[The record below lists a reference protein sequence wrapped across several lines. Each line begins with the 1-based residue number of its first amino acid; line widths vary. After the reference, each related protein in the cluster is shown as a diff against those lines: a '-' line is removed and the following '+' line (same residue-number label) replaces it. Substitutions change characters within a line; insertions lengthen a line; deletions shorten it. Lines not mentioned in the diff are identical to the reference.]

1 MTLVNEEFPS
11 EVPACAEEV
20 TIPAEVTLEKVPTH
34 IVDYS
39 EVEQTEEDLKEELHR
54 ANAICLICAVND
66 EQSFEKVST
75 KWIPLINHKMNEDER
90 VPIIL
95 VANKSD
101 VLDHSSMDIILPL
114 MNQFSNIE
122 VCIECSA
129 KTMKNISEVF
139 HYAQKAVLHPTSP
152 LFTFKDKELKPKCAE
167 VLARIFKISDIDNDG
182 ILNDQEL
189 DSFQRLCF
197 NTPLVPKAVDEVK
210 KIVQQNTINGILNKG
225 LTLQGFIY
233 LHTLFAQ
240 RGRHETTWTVLRRF
254 GYDDDLELNEAFVD
268 SRLKIPSGCTTE
280 LSQSAY
286 LFLRRIFNKHDQ
298 DNDKALN
305 TLELQDIFSVFPCPP
320 WDPKCHS
327 MMHTTDNG
335 WITQQGFMAQWTLM
349 AYLDPNR
356 CLKHLMFLGYPLLM
370 EQELST
376 AIIVT
381 RDKKIDL
388 QKHHSQRNVFMCRVV
403 GCRGAGK
410 SCFLQ
415 TFLGRNNSKPLHS
428 DHHSLYAINTVQ
440 VYGQDKYL
448 LLHESE
454 QPNPAEGPCDV
465 ACLLYDVNNAQSFR
479 HCANAHKILKRD
491 GVPCHVVACKSD
503 LPELRQDYWSS
514 PAKFCRDHGL
524 PPPVP
529 FSCVCAEASARD
541 VFIQLATSAAYPHLG
556 QEKLDGY
563 SLWLRLGIGV
573 GVTAVLGF
581 LLYRSLKRQ

>member
-1 MTLVNEEFPS
+1 DESEAQGTLSSFCNLQ
-11 EVPACAEEV
+11 VPACAEEV

-54 ANAICLICAVND
+54 VRFCAVIRLL
-66 EQSFEKVST
+66 VL
-75 KWIPLINHKMNEDER
+75 PL

-152 LFTFKDKELKPKCAE
+152 LFTFKDKE
-167 VLARIFKISDIDNDG
+167 
-182 ILNDQEL
+182 
-189 DSFQRLCF
+189 RLCF

-254 GYDDDLELNEAFVD
+254 GYDDDLELNEAF
-268 SRLKIPSGCTTE
+268 IPSGCTTE

-415 TFLGRNNSKPLHS
+415 TFLGRNNSVSRFASKIRRLQVKI
-428 DHHSLYAINTVQ
+428 HHVLCSCNVCST
-440 VYGQDKYL
+440 
-448 LLHESE
+448 LHESE

-541 VFIQLATSAAYPHLG
+541 VFIQLATSAAYPVVKKGPFQGTSNGLA
-556 QEKLDGY
+556 
-563 SLWLRLGIGV
+563 
-573 GVTAVLGF
+573 TAAVL
-581 LLYRSLKRQ
+581 